1 MKKYLPI
8 SIILVLGIALR
19 LICINKPDGLWNDE
33 YVSWMISATPFTHG
47 FFDAIKSQCHMPFYY
62 LYLKFFMAI
71 FGQSDLVLRLT
82 STFAGIL
89 SIIIMYFVGKEKDE
103 KTGILCAGFSA
114 ISSFLIYYSQEVR
127 FYSILF
133 LFSALSLLYILKS
146 IQNPTKKNLILC
158 TVFNF
163 LILFTHTIG
172 FVFVFFNLIFLSLNL
187 YKQFKKLVI
196 TIWGSIIILSLITT
210 PLAIKIMTTQSF
222 SQWWGHF
229 SISKIGFLFTDY
241 FSPLLTNL
249 TNAPD
254 NFLYIPKLAWLMLL
268 PTLIALICIGKA
280 IINNKTNILL
290 LSTTIA
296 SVAVLVLASL
306 SGKLVFITKYSI
318 EIYPILIYLACFGLS
333 SIDNKVLKNS
343 LITIY
348 CLVSLGYILFAPY
361 SAPKMRRAEGQKI
374 PTDII
379 KQLNLQKN
387 DIIILQYYPANR
399 FSKYFDFS
407 DYKVIE
413 ITKGNFTD
421 YLSAGTTYSDAFRNG
436 KDLYKHM
443 FLSEQNTYFESMLKK
458 NILNDLK
465 TGQNVVIVTL
475 NSVAFYSPEQLKQIA
490 TDSHAY
496 LKTPLLFLVFSYIRN
511 QTASEIMKTVDI
523 TNVAQKGNWTILKFT
538 KLNNMGLN

>member
-33 YVSWMISATPFTHG
+33 YVSWMISATPFAHG
-47 FFDAIKSQCHMPFYY
+47 FFDAVKSQCHMPFYY

-82 STFAGIL
+82 SSFAGIL
-89 SIIIMYFVGKEKDE
+89 SIIAMYFVGREKDE
-103 KTGILCAGFSA
+103 KTGLLCAGFSA
-114 ISSFLIYYSQEVR
+114 ISAFLIYYSQEVR
-127 FYSILF
+127 FYSVLF
-133 LFSALSLLYILKS
+133 LFSALSLLYMLKS
-146 IQNPTKKNLILC
+146 IKEPTKKNLILC

-196 TIWGSIIILSLITT
+196 TIWSSIIGLSFITA
-210 PLAIKIMTTQSF
+210 PLAVKIMTTQSF

-254 NFLYIPKLAWLMLL
+254 NFFYAPKLAWLMLV

-280 IINNKTNILL
+280 VVKNKTNILL
-290 LSTTIA
+290 LSTVIA
-296 SVAVLVLASL
+296 SIIVLVLASL

-333 SIDNKVLKNS
+333 SINNKIFKNS
-343 LITIY
+343 LIIIY
-348 CLVSLGYILFAPY
+348 CLISLGYILFAPY

-413 ITKGNFTD
+413 MTKGNFTD
-421 YLSAGTTYSDAFRNG
+421 YLSTGTTYSDAFKNG
-436 KDLYKHM
+436 KDLYKPI
-443 FLSEQNTYFESMLKK
+443 FLSEQNPYFESMLKK
-458 NILNDLK
+458 NILNNLK
-465 TGQNVVIVTL
+465 TGQNVVVVTL
-475 NSVAFYSPEQLKQIA
+475 NSVAFYSPEQLRLIA

-496 LKTPLLFLVFSYIRN
+496 SKAPLLFLVFSYIRN
-511 QTASEIMKTVDI
+511 QTASEIMKTLDI

>member
-127 FYSILF
+127 FYSVLF

-163 LILFTHTIG
+163 FILFTHTIG

-296 SVAVLVLASL
+296 SVVVLVIASL

-348 CLVSLGYILFAPY
+348 CLVSLSYILFAPY